1 MGRNIQKHP
10 PPLKENN
17 IFLVLEGLHQLDQ
30 IQIIIWSGLGNGKKN
45 NPTIQQKTT
54 DRTGP
59 NVNFLLA
66 AAFHML
72 CLADDLTLHVTCGD
86 IAHSCRRIVSGLRAL
101 SAYSSQ
107 IGVRTEADLLTRH

>member
-1 MGRNIQKHP
+1 MEKKITQQSSKKP
-10 PPLKENN
+10 
-17 IFLVLEGLHQLDQ
+17 Q
-30 IQIIIWSGLGNGKKN
+30 IGQD
-45 NPTIQQKTT
+45 PT
-54 DRTGP
+54 
-59 NVNFLLA
+59 VNFLPA

-86 IAHSCRRIVSGLRAL
+86 IAHSCRRRTVSGLRAL